1 MIPHLPGVEGVA
13 GVQVVTSPSEAHW
26 AGRLLPLT
34 PSHDSL
40 APLSLSG
47 YLFKLLRVFP
57 GLPTPH
63 HISLHKVYIFLHR

>member
-26 AGRLLPLT
+26 AGSLPLRHRTT
-34 PSHDSL
+34 PWL
-40 APLSLSG
+40 PLSLSG
-47 YLFKLLRVFP
+47 YLFKLLSVFP
-57 GLPTPH
+57 GLPTPY